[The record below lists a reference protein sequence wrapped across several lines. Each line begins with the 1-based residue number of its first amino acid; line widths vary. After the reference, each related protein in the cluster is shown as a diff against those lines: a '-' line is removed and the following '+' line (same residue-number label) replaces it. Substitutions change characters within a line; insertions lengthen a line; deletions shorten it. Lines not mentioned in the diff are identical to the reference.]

1 MIECTECGE
10 IFNKNELIRTT
21 EVIERFMGD
30 VLYGYHDVCPYCRCE
45 DCFEE
50 YYEEEDEE

>member
-1 MIECTECGE
+1 MYRCSECGE
-10 IFNKNELIRTT
+10 IFDKDEVEETR

-30 VLYGYHDVCPYCRCE
+30 VLYGYHKVCPYCKCE
-45 DCFEE
+45 DCLDD